1 MRRWRTA
8 SLFQVLCDLTVVPET
23 FGDYQTRASRGVVA
37 APGNFGASEGKVR
50 WAFGSVANVVFYAQ
64 QAGEF
69 TVNATFQNPV
79 KDQSVTMVY
88 AGRPST
94 PSADYSPGRR

>member
-1 MRRWRTA
+1 MQGAT
-8 SLFQVLCDLTVVPET
+8 PE
-23 FGDYQTRASRGVVA
+23 
-37 APGNFGASEGKVR
+37 
-50 WAFGSVANVVFYAQ
+50 FYAQ